1 MPLNLLLQEAECKKE
16 MLDVKFM
23 ADTKVA
29 DSKRAFEMQKAAFSQ
44 EINVKVRGICRMG
57 RGLLWGFSSGS
68 CGMSVVMQHVWVTL
82 MLLLS
87 IIIVFCEEWE

>member
-1 MPLNLLLQEAECKKE
+1 MHFLSPQEAECKKE

-44 EINVKVRGICRMG
+44 EINIKVCFSFG
-57 RGLLWGFSSGS
+57 REGGCKRNKG
-68 CGMSVVMQHVWVTL
+68 
-82 MLLLS
+82 
-87 IIIVFCEEWE
+87 